1 MNIDKQLFSYND
13 IRRIDTD
20 VVIICD
26 KMKYKYVLEVKLLN
40 KLILIDGNSLSFRAF
55 YALPLLQNKAGIHTN
70 AVYGFAMLLEK
81 IIKEEQPTHFL
92 VAFDAGKTTFRH
104 DTYGEYKGGRQTTP
118 PELSEQ
124 FPYVRQLLD
133 AYQIKRYELDNYE
146 ADDIIGTLSK
156 AANDEQFQTIIV
168 TGDRDLT
175 QLATEDVTIYYT
187 KKGVTDVDH
196 YTPQFISE
204 KYDGLV
210 PEQIIDMKGL
220 MGDTSDNIP
229 GVAGVGEKTA
239 IKLLK
244 QFTTVENVYEHLD
257 EVSGKK
263 LKEKLE
269 NSKDDALMSKK
280 LATIN
285 CESPIEVSLKD
296 TKLPENPDISEK
308 IELFKKLEFKQLL
321 DQIDINGDNTT
332 TEEKEMNVTTDFTN
346 IDFTDLKSAIVHFEL
361 DGSNYLKDDILK
373 FALYDGIHHVVID
386 AQDIHKYEQLIEW
399 LENEQTEKIVYDAKK
414 SYVVAHRL
422 DINIKN
428 IEFDIMLASYIIDP
442 SRNIDDVHSVVTNF
456 GQHFVQQSVAVYG
469 KGKKRQVPEDEI
481 LNHYIATIIEAISES
496 QSIMK
501 DYLEEYNQTD
511 LLYDLELPL
520 ARILSQMEEI
530 GIYTDA
536 KDLQEMEKEIQSK
549 LDVLVDNIYQS
560 AGASFN
566 INSPKQLGV
575 VLFETLELPVIKK
588 TKTGY
593 STAVDVLE
601 QLQGEHPIIEY
612 ILEYRQLAKLQS
624 TYVEGLQKVI
634 SKDNRIHTRF
644 NQTLAQTGRLSSI
657 DPNLQNI
664 PIRLEE
670 GRKIR
675 KAFKSTDENNVIF
688 SADYSQ
694 IELRVLAHIT
704 QDESM
709 KQAFIN
715 DEDIHTA
722 TAMKVF
728 EVPANEVDSV
738 MRRQAKAV
746 NFGIVY
752 GISDYGLSQSLGI
765 TRKQAKKFIDDYL
778 NSFPGVKQY
787 MEDVVKDCKAQG
799 YVETLLHRRR
809 YIPDITSRNF
819 NLRGFAERTAMN
831 TPIQGSAADIIK
843 LAMVNFANEV
853 KHTEFHAKLLLQ
865 VHDELIFEIPKEEVE
880 AFGEFIEDIMDNA
893 LKLDVPLKIE
903 SSYGQTWYDAK

>member
-1 MNIDKQLFSYND
+1 M
-13 IRRIDTD
+13 
-20 VVIICD
+20 
-26 KMKYKYVLEVKLLN
+26 N
-40 KLILIDGNSLSFRAF
+40 KLVLIDGNSLSFRAF
-55 YALPLLQNKAGIHTN
+55 YALPLLSNKAGIHTN

-81 IIKEEQPTHFL
+81 ILKEEKPDHFL

-104 DTYGEYKGGRQTTP
+104 EKYSEYKGGRQKTP

-124 FPYVRQLLD
+124 FPYIRQLLD
-133 AYQIKRYELDNYE
+133 AYHIKRYELDNYE

-156 AANDEQFQTIIV
+156 EADKAGFQTIII

-175 QLATEDVTIYYT
+175 QLATDNITIYYT

-196 YTPQFISE
+196 YTPEFIAE
-204 KYDGLV
+204 KYNGLT
-210 PEQIIDMKGL
+210 PSQIIDMKGL
-220 MGDTSDNIP
+220 MGDSSDNIP

-239 IKLLK
+239 IKLLN
-244 QFTTVENVYEHLD
+244 QFNTVEGVYEHLD

-269 NSKDDALMSKK
+269 NSKEDALMSKE

-285 CESPIEVSLKD
+285 VDSPIEVCLEDTLMTNKD
-296 TKLPENPDISEK
+296 DQQEK

-321 DQIDINGDNTT
+321 GDLDQTIGKEEL
-332 TEEKEMNVTTDFTN
+332 EEKTFDIDTTFDKVDFGS
-346 IDFTDLKSAIVHFEL
+346 LKEAAIHLEL
-361 DGSNYLKDDILK
+361 DGGNYLKDNILK
-373 FALYDGIHHVVID
+373 FSLFTGDKHVVIN
-386 AQDIHKYEQLIEW
+386 AEDIKKHEELVKW
-399 LENEQTEKIVYDAKK
+399 LENPKTKKVVYDAKK
-414 SYVVAHRL
+414 TYVASHRL
-422 DINIKN
+422 NINIQN
-428 IEFDIMLASYIIDP
+428 ITFDIMLASYIIDP
-442 SRNIDDVHSVVTNF
+442 SRTISDVQSVVSLY
-456 GQHFVQQSVAVYG
+456 GQSFVKDDISIYG
-469 KGKKRQVPEDEI
+469 KGKKFKVPEDDV
-481 LNHYIATIIEAISES
+481 LNPYVASITDAIYFSKPNMDK
-496 QSIMK
+496 Q
-501 DYLEEYNQTD
+501 LEEYNQVE
-511 LLYDLELPL
+511 LLADLELPL
-520 ARILSQMEEI
+520 AQILSEMEET
-530 GIYTDA
+530 GIYTDIN
-536 KDLQEMEKEIQSK
+536 DLKEMEIEIQQK
-549 LDVLVDNIYQS
+549 LDVLIKNIHEA
-560 AGASFN
+560 AGEVFN

-575 VLFETLELPVIKK
+575 VLFETLKLPVIKK

-601 QLQGEHPIIEY
+601 QLQGEHPIIDS
-612 ILEYRQLAKLQS
+612 ILEYRQLSKLQS

-634 SKDNRIHTRF
+634 SDDQRIHTRF

-664 PIRLEE
+664 PVRLEE

-675 KAFKSTDENNVIF
+675 KAFKPTSKDSVIL

-709 KQAFIN
+709 KEAFIN
-715 DEDIHTA
+715 GDDIHTA

-728 EVPANEVDSV
+728 GVEADQVDSL

-765 TRKQAKKFIDDYL
+765 TRKKAKAFIDDYL
-778 NSFPGVKQY
+778 ASFPGVKQY
-787 MEDVVKDCKAQG
+787 MSDIVKDAKALG

-843 LAMVNFANEV
+843 LAMVKFAE
-853 KHTEFHAKLLLQ
+853 KMKDTTYQAKLLLQ
-865 VHDELIFEIPKEEVE
+865 VHDELIFEVPKSEVE
-880 AFGEFIEDIMDNA
+880 SFSDFVEDIMENA
-893 LKLDVPLKIE
+893 LQLDVPLKVD
-903 SSYGQTWYDAK
+903 SSYGATWYDAK